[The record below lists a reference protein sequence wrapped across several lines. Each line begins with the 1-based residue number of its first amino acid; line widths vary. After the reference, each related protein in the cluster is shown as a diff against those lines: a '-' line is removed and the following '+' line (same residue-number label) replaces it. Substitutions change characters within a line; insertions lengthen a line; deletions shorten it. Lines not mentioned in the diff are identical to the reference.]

1 MFHVMSQIGGLL
13 APSNGI
19 AMMGLLGLI
28 VMVATPWR
36 RVGLALAGGGICGI
50 LAAGLLPVGNWAIL
64 PLEQRFPAFVDD
76 GRPIT
81 GIIVLSGALEV
92 TRSAARRGFAV
103 NGAAERIFAFMDL
116 ARRYPGARLV
126 YSGGNSRIGSR
137 LPPEAWT
144 ATEYLK
150 TIGLPG
156 DRLTIETRSHN
167 TWENARE
174 TRNLVRPSP
183 GERWLLVTSAWH
195 MPRAMGSFEQAG
207 FRVIPYPVDFQTNGA
222 RDLMQPFTVVG
233 QGLER
238 LDLAAREWLGLIGYR
253 LSGRTGALFP
263 GPGAEPK
270 SGDAKLLIAN

>member
-1 MFHVMSQIGGLL
+1 MSQIGELL
-13 APSNGI
+13 APSNAI
-19 AMMGLLGLI
+19 AMLGFLGLI

-50 LAAGLLPVGNWAIL
+50 LAAGLLPLGNWAIF

-81 GIIVLSGALEV
+81 GIIVLSGALEL
-92 TRSAARRGFAV
+92 TRSAARRQFAV
-103 NGAAERIFAFMDL
+103 NGAAERLFAFMDL
-116 ARRYPGARLV
+116 ARRYPAARLV

-156 DRLTIETRSHN
+156 DRLTIEPRSHN

-195 MPRAMGSFEQAG
+195 MPRAMGSFEQVG
-207 FRVIPYPVDFQTNGA
+207 FRVIPYPVDFQTNGT
-222 RDLMQPFTVVG
+222 RDLEQPFTVVG

-270 SGDAKLLIAN
+270 PSEAKLVIAN

>member
-13 APSNGI
+13 APSNVITLIGV
-19 AMMGLLGLI
+19 LGLI
-28 VMVATPWR
+28 VMAATPWR

-50 LAAGLLPVGNWAIL
+50 LAAGLLPVGSWAIF

-81 GIIVLSGALEV
+81 GIIVLSGALEL
-92 TRSAARRGFAV
+92 TRTAARRQFAV
-103 NGAAERIFAFMDL
+103 NGAAERLFAFMDL
-116 ARRYPGARLV
+116 ARRYPAARLV

-150 TIGLPG
+150 TLGLPG
-156 DRLTIETRSHN
+156 DRLTIETRSRD

-174 TRNLVRPSP
+174 TRNLVRPGP

-195 MPRAMGSFEQAG
+195 MPRAVGSFEQAG
-207 FRVIPYPVDFQTNGA
+207 FPVIPYPVDFQTNGA
-222 RDLMQPFTVVG
+222 RDLWQPFTVVG

-253 LSGRTGALFP
+253 LSGRIGTLFP
-263 GPGAEPK
+263 GPRAEPK
-270 SGDAKLLIAN
+270 PGEAELLIAN